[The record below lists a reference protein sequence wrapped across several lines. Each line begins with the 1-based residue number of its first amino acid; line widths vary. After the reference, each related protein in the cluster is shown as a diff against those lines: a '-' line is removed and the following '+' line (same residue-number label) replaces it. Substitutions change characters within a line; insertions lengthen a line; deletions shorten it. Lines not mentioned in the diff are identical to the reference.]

1 MKDTEE
7 LELTKSSTQV
17 VRVYN
22 ETMLQIKQ
30 NKGHKSVGTF
40 IADAV
45 AEYVNHSVGKG
56 LVDRIPA
63 IEDAIKKI
71 ELSNETALGL
81 LVNALSKLNLMD
93 DKGGKKK

>member
-1 MKDTEE
+1 MKSKEE
-7 LELTKSSTQV
+7 MELTKSATQV

-22 ETMLQIKQ
+22 ETMLLIKE
-30 NKGHKSVGTF
+30 NKGHRSVTAF

-45 AEYVNHSVGKG
+45 TEYVNHSVGKG

-63 IEDAIKKI
+63 IEDAIKKV